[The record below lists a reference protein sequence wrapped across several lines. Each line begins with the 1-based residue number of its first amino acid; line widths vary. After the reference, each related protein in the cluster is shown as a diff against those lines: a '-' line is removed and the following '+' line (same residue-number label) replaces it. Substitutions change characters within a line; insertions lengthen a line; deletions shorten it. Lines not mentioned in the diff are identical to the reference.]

1 MRTDSAVAARPSA
14 RAQVLE
20 AEGSYG
26 CGGGVVVV
34 GGGGRRMWQGAKR
47 TGWASGGEG
56 GGSVGGRLYV
66 AVGRWCQS
74 HSLPL
79 TADARRVYAQA
90 AWSIRELE
98 WWA

>member
-1 MRTDSAVAARPSA
+1 M
-14 RAQVLE
+14 
-20 AEGSYG
+20 
-26 CGGGVVVV
+26 VVV
-34 GGGGRRMWQGAKR
+34 GWGRVRKERVGLV
-47 TGWASGGEG
+47 EG
-56 GGSVGGRLYV
+56 REVGRSVGRLYV

-79 TADARRVYAQA
+79 MADARRVYAQA